1 MTTEILNK
9 EIVNYII
16 NDVELTIKRLGI
28 NVQLSIEQCEDY
40 NHDKFDKIVSTSFQ
54 TMPMLFKEIHIEG
67 DINVITRETEEDNCK
82 VIIKLDVR
90 YTHFDGGTNG
100 HNLGKI
106 TYLADKSYKGRNTK
120 HINMYVNKVKSLA
133 I

>member
-40 NHDKFDKIVSTSFQ
+40 NHDKFDKLISTSFQ

-67 DINVITRETEEDNCK
+67 NVYVITRETEEDYCK
-82 VIIKLDVR
+82 VIINLDVR
-90 YTHFDGGTNG
+90 YTYFDGGTNG
-100 HNLGKI
+100 HELGKI
-106 TYLADKSYKGRNTK
+106 MYIADKSYNGTDTK
-120 HINMYVNKVKSLA
+120 HINMYVDKVKTLA

>member
-28 NVQLSIEQCEDY
+28 NVQLSIEQREDY
-40 NHDKFDKIVSTSFQ
+40 NHDKFDMIVSTSFQ

-67 DINVITRETEEDNCK
+67 NINVITKETEEDYCK
-82 VIIKLDVR
+82 VVINLDVR

-100 HNLGKI
+100 HELGKI
-106 TYLADKSYKGRNTK
+106 MYVVDKSYNGTDTK
-120 HINMYVNKVKSLA
+120 YLNMYVDKVRTLA

>member
-40 NHDKFDKIVSTSFQ
+40 NHEKFDKLISTSFQ

-67 DINVITRETEEDNCK
+67 DVNVITRETEEDYCK
-82 VIIKLDVR
+82 VIINLDVR
-90 YTHFDGGTNG
+90 YTYFDGGTNG
-100 HNLGKI
+100 HELGKI
-106 TYLADKSYKGRNTK
+106 MYVADKSYKGTDTK
-120 HINMYVNKVKSLA
+120 YINMYVDKVKTLA

>member
-40 NHDKFDKIVSTSFQ
+40 NHDKFDKLISTSFQ

-67 DINVITRETEEDNCK
+67 NIYVIANKTEEDCCK
-82 VIIKLDVR
+82 VVINLDVR

-100 HNLGKI
+100 YELGRI
-106 TYLADKSYKGRNTK
+106 IYIADKSYNGTDTK
-120 HINMYVNKVKSLA
+120 HINMYVDKVKPLA

>member
-28 NVQLSIEQCEDY
+28 NVQLSIEQREDY
-40 NHDKFDKIVSTSFQ
+40 NHDKFDMIVSTSFQ

-67 DINVITRETEEDNCK
+67 NINVITKETEEDYCK
-82 VIIKLDVR
+82 VVINLDVR

-100 HNLGKI
+100 HELGKI
-106 TYLADKSYKGRNTK
+106 MYVVDKSYNGTDTK
-120 HINMYVNKVKSLA
+120 HINMYVDKVKTLA

>member
-28 NVQLSIEQCEDY
+28 NVQLSIEQYEDY
-40 NHDKFDKIVSTSFQ
+40 NHDKFDKLISTSFQ

-67 DINVITRETEEDNCK
+67 NIYVIANKTEEDCCK
-82 VIIKLDVR
+82 VVINLDVR

-100 HNLGKI
+100 HELGRI
-106 TYLADKSYKGRNTK
+106 IYIADKSYNGTDTK
-120 HINMYVNKVKSLA
+120 HINMYVDKVKPLA
-133 I
+133 L

>member
-40 NHDKFDKIVSTSFQ
+40 NHEKFDKLISTSFQ

-67 DINVITRETEEDNCK
+67 DVNVITKETEEDYCK
-82 VIIKLDVR
+82 VIINLDVR

-100 HNLGKI
+100 HKLGRI
-106 TYLADKSYKGRNTK
+106 IYIADKSYNGTDTK
-120 HINMYVNKVKSLA
+120 HINMYVDKVNPLA

>member
-67 DINVITRETEEDNCK
+67 NINVITRETEEDYCK
-82 VIIKLDVR
+82 VVINLDVR

-106 TYLADKSYKGRNTK
+106 IYLADKSYKGRNTK
-120 HINMYVNKVKSLA
+120 HINMYVDKVKSLA

>member
-16 NDVELTIKRLGI
+16 SDVELTIKRLGI

-67 DINVITRETEEDNCK
+67 NINVIANGTEEDYCK
-82 VIIKLDVR
+82 VIINLDVR
-90 YTHFDGGTNG
+90 YTYFDGGTNG

-106 TYLADKSYKGRNTK
+106 IYLADKSYKGRNTK
-120 HINMYVNKVKSLA
+120 HINMYVDKVKTLA

>member
-28 NVQLSIEQCEDY
+28 NVQLSFEQCEDY
-40 NHDKFDKIVSTSFQ
+40 NHDKFDKLISTSFQ
-54 TMPMLFKEIHIEG
+54 TMPMIFKEIHIEG
-67 DINVITRETEEDNCK
+67 NIYVIANKTEEDCCK
-82 VIIKLDVR
+82 VVINLDVR
-90 YTHFDGGTNG
+90 YTHFDGCTNG
-100 HNLGKI
+100 HELGRI
-106 TYLADKSYKGRNTK
+106 IYIADKSYNGTDTK
-120 HINMYVNKVKSLA
+120 HINMYVDKVKPLA

>member
-82 VIIKLDVR
+82 VIINLDVR

-106 TYLADKSYKGRNTK
+106 MYLADKSYKSRNTK
-120 HINMYVNKVKSLA
+120 HINMYVDKVKSLA

>member
-120 HINMYVNKVKSLA
+120 HINKYVNKVKSLA

>member
-82 VIIKLDVR
+82 VIINLDVR

-106 TYLADKSYKGRNTK
+106 TYLADKSYNSTDTR
-120 HINMYVNKVKSLA
+120 HINMYVDKVKSLA

>member
-28 NVQLSIEQCEDY
+28 NVQLSIEQREDY
-40 NHDKFDKIVSTSFQ
+40 NHDKFDMIVSTSFQ

-67 DINVITRETEEDNCK
+67 NINVITKETEEDYCK
-82 VIIKLDVR
+82 VVINLDVR

-100 HNLGKI
+100 HKLGKI
-106 TYLADKSYKGRNTK
+106 MYVVDKSHNGTDTK
-120 HINMYVNKVKSLA
+120 YLNMYVDKVRTLA

>member
-28 NVQLSIEQCEDY
+28 NVQLSIEQCKDY
-40 NHDKFDKIVSTSFQ
+40 NHDKFDMIVSTSFQ

-67 DINVITRETEEDNCK
+67 NINVITKETEEDYCK
-82 VIIKLDVR
+82 VVINLDVR

-100 HNLGKI
+100 HELGKI
-106 TYLADKSYKGRNTK
+106 MYVVDKSYNGTDTK
-120 HINMYVNKVKSLA
+120 YLNMYVDKVKTLA

>member
-28 NVQLSIEQCEDY
+28 NVQLSIEQREDY
-40 NHDKFDKIVSTSFQ
+40 NHDKFDMIVSTSFQ

-67 DINVITRETEEDNCK
+67 NINVITKETEEDYCK
-82 VIIKLDVR
+82 VVINLDVR

-100 HNLGKI
+100 HELGKI
-106 TYLADKSYKGRNTK
+106 MYVVDKSYNGTDTK
-120 HINMYVNKVKSLA
+120 YLNMYVDKVKTLA

>member
-40 NHDKFDKIVSTSFQ
+40 NHEKFDKLISTSFQ

-67 DINVITRETEEDNCK
+67 NICVIANKTEEDYCK
-82 VIIKLDVR
+82 VVINLYVR
-90 YTHFDGGTNG
+90 YTYFDGGTNG
-100 HNLGKI
+100 YELGKI
-106 TYLADKSYKGRNTK
+106 IYIADKSYNGTDMK
-120 HINMYVNKVKSLA
+120 HINMYVDKVRSLA

>member
-40 NHDKFDKIVSTSFQ
+40 NHEKFDKLISTSFQ

-67 DINVITRETEEDNCK
+67 DVNVITKETEEDYCK
-82 VIIKLDVR
+82 VIINLDVR

-100 HNLGKI
+100 HELGNI
-106 TYLADKSYKGRNTK
+106 MYVADKSYNGTDTK
-120 HINMYVNKVKSLA
+120 YLNMYVDKVKTLA

>member
-9 EIVNYII
+9 EIVKYII
-16 NDVELTIKRLGI
+16 NDVELTMKRLGI

-67 DINVITRETEEDNCK
+67 DINVITKETEEDYCK
-82 VIIKLDVR
+82 VVINLDVR

-106 TYLADKSYKGRNTK
+106 MYLANKSYKGRNTK
-120 HINMYVNKVKSLA
+120 HINMYVDKVKSLA

>member
-67 DINVITRETEEDNCK
+67 DINVITMETEEDNCK
-82 VIIKLDVR
+82 VIINLDVR

-106 TYLADKSYKGRNTK
+106 MYLADKSYKGRNTK
-120 HINMYVNKVKSLA
+120 HINMYVVKVKSLA

>member
-67 DINVITRETEEDNCK
+67 DINVITRETEEDYCK
-82 VIIKLDVR
+82 VVINLDVR

-106 TYLADKSYKGRNTK
+106 MYLADKFYKGRNTK
-120 HINMYVNKVKSLA
+120 HINMYVDKVKSLA

>member
-16 NDVELTIKRLGI
+16 NDVKLTIKRLGI

-82 VIIKLDVR
+82 VIINLDVR

>member
-40 NHDKFDKIVSTSFQ
+40 NHEKFDKIVSTSFQ

-82 VIIKLDVR
+82 VIINLDVR

-106 TYLADKSYKGRNTK
+106 MYLADKSYKGRNTK